1 MEKKMKASITF
12 LFCTFI
18 MLPAKASIELLE
30 EIGNS
35 YTTISKSL
43 IETDSEPVIRRVHSS
58 EDLNKLS
65 MEDWIIYAKA
75 SNKKEKDG
83 EDLKEV
89 NSIKFKVIDNF
100 TQIFSAYQNEPVE
113 TLEESFK
120 KSLVKSWWIAAL
132 IDEEE
137 RDSLKAAYKVG
148 KEALIEKNDM
158 ARVLLNNIERF
169 LSL

>member
-1 MEKKMKASITF
+1 
-12 LFCTFI
+12 
-18 MLPAKASIELLE
+18 
-30 EIGNS
+30 
-35 YTTISKSL
+35 
-43 IETDSEPVIRRVHSS
+43 
-58 EDLNKLS
+58 

-100 TQIFSAYQNEPVE
+100 TQIFSAYQNEPIE
-113 TLEESFK
+113 TLDESFK

-137 RDSLKAAYKVG
+137 RDSLKAAYKIG